1 MKQEGTVLDEY
12 MRLRLFDETPEG
24 CFWDY
29 DNNGVKLAQLRFYPE
44 EQTDVPAPVAPEP
57 PPG

>member
-1 MKQEGTVLDEY
+1 MDEY